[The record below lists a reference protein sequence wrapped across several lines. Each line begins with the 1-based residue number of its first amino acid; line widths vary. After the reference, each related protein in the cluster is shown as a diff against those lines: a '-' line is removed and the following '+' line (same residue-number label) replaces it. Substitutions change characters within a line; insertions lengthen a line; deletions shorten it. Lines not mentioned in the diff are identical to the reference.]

1 MFAEVYKYCHE
12 GLRKKSRLEN
22 NLFRFIEVQ
31 MNNPDHQKS
40 DSFSSFS
47 DKFLKTK
54 TAEELKLNN
63 KNLYTSIKYTQYK
76 YYNK

>member
-1 MFAEVYKYCHE
+1 
-12 GLRKKSRLEN
+12 
-22 NLFRFIEVQ
+22 